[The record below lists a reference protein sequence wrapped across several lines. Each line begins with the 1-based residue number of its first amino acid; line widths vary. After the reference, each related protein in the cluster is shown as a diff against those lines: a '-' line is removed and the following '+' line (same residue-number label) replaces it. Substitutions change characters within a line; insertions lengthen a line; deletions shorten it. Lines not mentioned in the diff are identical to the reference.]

1 MNIPFYIAK
10 RYLFSKK
17 NRNAINIISG
27 ISVLIV
33 AVSTAALI
41 IVLSSINGFGKLI
54 DDQISTYA
62 PDLLIKSTKGKTFF
76 INTPEFNKIKS
87 DKLIKYFAEVTEE
100 NILLKYNNRQLI
112 CIIKG
117 VDEQYGH
124 QFGIDTTINFGI
136 FKTESKTHN
145 FAVIGAGIAYSLGI
159 SIDIGNTLSV
169 WSPNRKSIQL
179 SNPEQSFNTINLIP
193 AGIVSLDSEFDSRYI
208 FSSNNVV
215 RKLSDRKDFEVSS
228 IELLLKNKKDI
239 SLLKHKIKEI
249 LGNDFAVKDLHE
261 QFDVYRVMKS
271 ERLAA
276 FIIMLFIILV
286 ASFSIIGSVTMLIIE
301 KKEDIFTLQS
311 MGTSLFNIKKL
322 FFTEGLLI
330 SFTGIVLGLFLGAII
345 SIGQQYFGF
354 VTFPADGN
362 YIVEAYPVSVK
373 YQDFILTFFS
383 VMIVGS
389 IISLYPALKIKSHI
403 NIKTSN

>member
-54 DDQISTYA
+54 DEQISTYA

-76 INTPEFNKIKS
+76 INTPQFNEIKQN
-87 DKLIKYFAEVTEE
+87 KLIKYFAEISEE
-100 NILLKYNNRQLI
+100 NILLKYNTRQLI

-117 VDEQYGH
+117 VDKNYAH
-124 QFGIDTTINFGI
+124 QFGIDTTINFGT
-136 FKTESKTHN
+136 FKTEGEIHN
-145 FAVIGAGIAYSLGI
+145 FAVIGSGIAYSLGI

-169 WSPNRKSIQL
+169 WSPNRKTIQL
-179 SNPEQSFNTINLIP
+179 TNPGQSFNTINLIP
-193 AGIVSLDSEFDSRYI
+193 AGVVSLDSEFDSRYI

-228 IELLLKNKKDI
+228 IELLVKNKKDI
-239 SLLKHKIKEI
+239 ALLKQKIKET
-249 LGNDFAVKDLHE
+249 LGNNFTVKDLHE

-311 MGTSLFNIKKL
+311 MGTNLSTIKKV
-322 FFTEGLLI
+322 FFIEGLLI
-330 SFTGIVLGLFLGAII
+330 SFTGIILGLFLGALI

-354 VTFPADGN
+354 VTFPTDGN
-362 YIVEAYPVSVK
+362 YIVEAYPVDVK
-373 YQDFILTFFS
+373 FQDFILTFIS
-383 VMIVGS
+383 VMLVGS
-389 IISLYPALKIKSHI
+389 LISLYPAMKIKSYL
-403 NIKTSN
+403 NNVS